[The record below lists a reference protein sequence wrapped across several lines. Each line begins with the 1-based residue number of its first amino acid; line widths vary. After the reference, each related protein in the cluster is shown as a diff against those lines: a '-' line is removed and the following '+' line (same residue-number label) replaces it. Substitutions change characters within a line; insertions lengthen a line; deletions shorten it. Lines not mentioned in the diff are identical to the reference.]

1 MSAFRPV
8 TPTKIKV
15 VENTT
20 FMTPVSQVVRSNQ
33 VRCPDAPSRPLRPS
47 MVTPVKNRDMN
58 CPGAPYKPLRLS
70 TVDTE
75 VKNVIKPFVGPIRPN
90 SNEEEN
96 LAFALLL
103 IDE

>member
-8 TPTKIKV
+8 TPIKMRSM
-15 VENTT
+15 ENMSL
-20 FMTPVSQVVRSNQ
+20 MTPASQVVRSNQ
-33 VRCPDAPSRPLRPS
+33 LKCTDAPSRPLRLS
-47 MVTPVKNRDMN
+47 LVTPVKTRELT

-70 TVDTE
+70 TVDTD
-75 VKNVIKPFVGPIRPN
+75 VKNVINPFVGPIRPN

>member
-8 TPTKIKV
+8 TPTKMRSM
-15 VENTT
+15 ENMSL
-20 FMTPVSQVVRSNQ
+20 MTPVSQVVRSNQ

-47 MVTPVKNRDMN
+47 MVTPVKTREMN
-58 CPGAPYKPLRLS
+58 CPGAPSRPLRLS
-70 TVDTE
+70 TVDTD
-75 VKNVIKPFVGPIRPN
+75 VKNVINPFVGPIRPN